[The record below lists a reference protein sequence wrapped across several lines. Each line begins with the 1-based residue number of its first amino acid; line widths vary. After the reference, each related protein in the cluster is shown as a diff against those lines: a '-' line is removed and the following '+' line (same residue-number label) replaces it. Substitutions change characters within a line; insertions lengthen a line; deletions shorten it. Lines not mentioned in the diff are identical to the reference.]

1 MKQYHFPFAAI
12 IGQDAM
18 KTALLLNA
26 VDPSIGGVL
35 IRGQKGTAKST
46 AVRALGA
53 LLPEIT
59 VVDGCPFH
67 CPPNQPD
74 GMHDGCLDRLQ
85 KGEALSAVKRPMPVV
100 ELPLAT
106 SEDRLLG
113 SLQLAHALRTGE
125 QRFEP
130 GLLAAANRGILYVD
144 EVNLLPD
151 HLVDLLLDAAASGV
165 NVVEREGIRYVHP
178 ARFILIGTM
187 NPEEG
192 ELRPQFLDRFGLCVT
207 VQGMTDLEERRNV
220 VLRRL
225 AFEQKPEVFIAQW
238 QAAEQVLSEQV
249 RLARELLPA
258 LDLAVESLDLAVKLA
273 MAVDV
278 HGHRADIAIMKTA
291 RALTALLEKPAISPA
306 EVVEAARF
314 VLPHRMANTP
324 LETTDELMQRL
335 EHAIA
340 RVLDDA
346 PPSSAPFTPLDMDE
360 LDVWGD
366 SMEVPGATAAGSMLF
381 TFLKKKL
388 QKVSLPPSNA
398 LI

>member
-1 MKQYHFPFAAI
+1 MIIQRDFPFSAI

-46 AVRALGA
+46 TVRSLAE
-53 LLPEIT
+53 LLPEIS
-59 VVDGCPFH
+59 VVEGCPYH
-67 CPPNQPD
+67 CAPNLPD
-74 GMHDGCLDRLQ
+74 QMHDGCLERLQ
-85 KGEALSAVKRPMPVV
+85 RGETLSVVQRPMPVV

-130 GLLAAANRGILYVD
+130 GLLAVANRGILYVD

-151 HLVDLLLDAAASGV
+151 HLVDLLLDVAASGI
-165 NVVEREGIRYVHP
+165 NVVEREGVRYSHP
-178 ARFILIGTM
+178 ARFLLIGTM

-192 ELRPQFLDRFGLCVT
+192 DLRPQFLDRFGLCVT
-207 VQGMTDLEERRNV
+207 VRGITDLEQRRQIIQ
-220 VLRRL
+220 RRL
-225 AFEQKPEVFIAQW
+225 DYERNPARFIEQW
-238 QAAEQVLSEQV
+238 AEEERILSTQVQ
-249 RLARELLPA
+249 LARDYLPQLELTT
-258 LDLAVESLDLAVKLA
+258 DCLDLAVKLA
-273 MAVDV
+273 MAVEV

-291 RALTALLEKPAISPA
+291 RALSALLEKDSISSA

-314 VLPHRMANTP
+314 VLPHRMAHTP
-324 LETTDELMQRL
+324 LETSDELLQRL
-335 EHAIA
+335 EQAIA
-340 RVLDDA
+340 RVLGDA
-346 PPSSAPFTPLDMDE
+346 PPATAPIAPSDLDE
-360 LDVWGD
+360 LEMLGE

-388 QKVSLPPSNA
+388 PNASSLP
-398 LI
+398 